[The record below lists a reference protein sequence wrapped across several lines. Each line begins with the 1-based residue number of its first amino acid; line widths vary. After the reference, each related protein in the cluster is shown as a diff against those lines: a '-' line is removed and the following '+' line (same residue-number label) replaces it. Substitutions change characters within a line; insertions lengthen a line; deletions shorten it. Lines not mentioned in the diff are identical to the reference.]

1 MHPELAALQS
11 SIQDLHQLMA
21 TLKDPEAVATVSQCL
36 TALTRLQKTM
46 MSPQGNQGATNPL
59 IAALGGGQ

>member
-1 MHPELAALQS
+1 MNPELAALQS
-11 SIQDLHQLMA
+11 VIQDVHQLMA
-21 TLKDPEAVATVSQCL
+21 TIKDPEGTAVVSQCL

-46 MSPQGNQGATNPL
+46 MSSQGQGGSNPL

>member
-1 MHPELAALQS
+1 MNPELAALQS
-11 SIQDLHQLMA
+11 VIQDVHQLMA
-21 TLKDPEAVATVSQCL
+21 TIKDPEGTAVVSQCL

-46 MSPQGNQGATNPL
+46 MSPQGQGGATNPL